1 MSYVIPTY
9 GSFDVSGIG
18 DLLPVYPP
26 KQITVLKQDLVSG
39 YNAGIVTTTGTEQLL
54 FDISPAGMAA
64 ITSNC
69 VVNINADMSFLNLP
83 GNPAGFRFAFS
94 QSDVSGATAFTR
106 DYITDVSST
115 MMVAAPSIILNRAID
130 FPDVD
135 ASLNVLLTNTNSFSG
150 YDIPTG
156 VTLHYSY
163 SIQSLP

>member
-1 MSYVIPTY
+1 MAVPIINL
-9 GSFDVSGIG
+9 DVSGIG
-18 DLLPVYPP
+18 DLLPVYAP
-26 KQITVLKQDLVSG
+26 KQISVLKQDLVGG
-39 YNAGIVTTTGTEQLL
+39 YNAGLITTTGSNQLL
-54 FDISPAGMAA
+54 FDIAPAGLAA
-64 ITSNC
+64 ISSNC
-69 VVNINADMSFLNLP
+69 VVNINADMSFINL
-83 GNPAGFRFAFS
+83 GTPAGFRFAFS

-106 DYITDVSST
+106 DYITDVSTT

>member
-1 MSYVIPTY
+1 MALPIVNL
-9 GSFDVSGIG
+9 DVSGIG
-18 DLLPVYPP
+18 DLLPVFAP
-26 KQITVLKQDLVSG
+26 KDISVLKQDLIAG
-39 YNAGIVTTTGTEQLL
+39 YNAGIITTTGSNQLL
-54 FDISPAGMAA
+54 FDIAPAGMAA
-64 ITSNC
+64 ISSNC
-69 VVNINADMSFLNLP
+69 IVNINADMSFLNLP

-106 DYITDVSST
+106 DYITDVSTT
-115 MMVAAPSIILNRAID
+115 MMVAAPSIVLNRAID

-135 ASLNVLLTNTNSFSG
+135 ASLNVLITNTDSFSG